1 MSLRATSTS
10 IGGIT
15 EAIEEWQVPIGEQLV
30 PTLVATKSQRE
41 LVGIKSG
48 LCLNFKVPIKFFKVK

>member
-1 MSLRATSTS
+1 MSPRATSTT

-15 EAIEEWQVPIGEQLV
+15 EAIGEWLVSIGEQLV
-30 PTLVATKSQRE
+30 PKLVAAKSQRE

-48 LCLNFKVPIKFFKVK
+48 LF